1 MLLCVTP
8 SRFSATKLSFLTHDD
23 GITSSTSVSCSS
35 PPPLKKLAPTNH
47 LLYKAKQ
54 ILIRT
59 NKIEITVLRTARIRF
74 EVAALPI
81 L

>member
-8 SRFSATKLSFLTHDD
+8 RRFSATKLSFLTHDD
-23 GITSSTSVSCSS
+23 GITSTSVSCLS